1 MEHISMRD
9 IRSLDLNLLRTL
21 DALLDERSVTKAAD
35 RLALTQPAV
44 SGALARL
51 RESFDDPLFVRTQR
65 GIVPTPRAMQIVG
78 PLKQILG
85 EVETLLR
92 PATFEPSTAAFTI
105 SVAATDYAFRAA
117 VIPFLSKLRQ
127 IAPGVRV
134 AARPVEDDRVEA
146 QFDRGDLDLAL
157 MTQEAALPALHSQH
171 LFDESY
177 VCVLRADHP
186 DATAKTLSIDRFC
199 ALDHALVSFT
209 GERFWGVTDDAL
221 ARIGR
226 RRCIAVSITGF
237 LVLTDVLLTTDLI
250 AVVPRRLVSGV
261 DGLVLL
267 KPPIDIPGFSKLV
280 VWHERTHYDPGHQWA
295 RTLLIETCGAL
306 DGTGEQSVQ
315 PSSKPDRDHEQAE
328 CHGGHSFPQRRRNSG

>member
-1 MEHISMRD
+1 MRD
-9 IRSLDLNLLRTL
+9 IRRLDLNLLRAL
-21 DALLDERSVTKAAD
+21 DALLDERSVTKAAE

-44 SGALARL
+44 CGVLARL

-85 EVETLLR
+85 GVETLLR
-92 PATFEPSTAAFTI
+92 PSTFEPSTAAFTI

-127 IAPGVRV
+127 VAPGISI
-134 AARPVEDDRVEA
+134 AARPVEDDRVET
-146 QFDRGDLDLAL
+146 QFERGEVDLAL
-157 MTQEAALPALHSQH
+157 MTPEAALPELHSQH

-177 VCVLRADHP
+177 VCALRANHP
-186 DATAKTLSIDRFC
+186 DATAKALSIDRFC

-221 ARIGR
+221 TSIGR
-226 RRCIAVSITGF
+226 RRHIAVSVTGF
-237 LVLTDVLLTTDLI
+237 LVLTEVLLTTDLI

-261 DGLVLL
+261 NGLVLL
-267 KPPIDIPGFSKLV
+267 KPPIDIPGFSKLA

-295 RTLLIETCGAL
+295 RALLIETCGAL
-306 DGTGEQSVQ
+306 DGTEEQSA
-315 PSSKPDRDHEQAE
+315 PRSHHAAPGSR
-328 CHGGHSFPQRRRNSG
+328 GR

>member
-1 MEHISMRD
+1 MRD
-9 IRSLDLNLLRTL
+9 IRKLDLNLLRAL
-21 DALLDERSVTKAAD
+21 DALLDERSVTKAAE

-44 SGALARL
+44 SGVLARL
-51 RESFDDPLFVRTQR
+51 RESFDDPLFVRTPR

-92 PATFEPSTAAFTI
+92 PSTFEPSTAAFTI

-127 IAPGVRV
+127 VAPGIRV
-134 AARPVEDDRVEA
+134 AARPVEDDRVET
-146 QFDRGDLDLAL
+146 QFERGDLDLAL
-157 MTQEAALPALHSQH
+157 MTPEAALPELHSQH

-177 VCVLRADHP
+177 VCAVRADHP
-186 DATAKTLSIDRFC
+186 DATARALSIDRFC

-221 ARIGR
+221 TSIGR
-226 RRCIAVSITGF
+226 RRHIAVSVTGF
-237 LVLTDVLLTTDLI
+237 LVLTEVLLTTDLI

-267 KPPIDIPGFSKLV
+267 KPPIDIPGFSKLA

-295 RTLLIETCGAL
+295 RALLIETCGAL
-306 DGTGEQSVQ
+306 DGTEEQSVQ
-315 PSSKPDRDHEQAE
+315 RSHQAAR
-328 CHGGHSFPQRRRNSG
+328 GS